1 MGGLKEIGVQRRSIT
16 NRRNCTTCPEGFT
29 DLMHPSI
36 LFTVMQ
42 IYYALDL
49 NAITLDKF
57 HRVFHGLKHICLHGE
72 CSWTQQHISWAPSIA
87 DMQTL
92 LLQLASTV
100 RNWIHGSAANFLVS
114 ARSWQFHCF
123 IESKTDRLRQ
133 FCGFAESRRG
143 GGLMHYLHATPRSL
157 IWPFCRLDGA
167 HSAAGGLKM
176 LLGGRTAGH
185 WPLSGPQGAAATL
198 SHRCKTA
205 DCKSAIRAQPAVCQW
220 HFQCC
225 QLLKSSGPCQS
236 RNCHWAAQA
245 ILFPLQ
251 FPADDGTTTA
261 ELQYPLLH
269 KPIY

>member
-49 NAITLDKF
+49 NAITLDQF
-57 HRVFHGLKHICLHGE
+57 HRVFHGLKHICLHCE
-72 CSWTQQHISWAPSIA
+72 CSWTQRHISWAPSIA
-87 DMQTL
+87 DMQSL

-185 WPLSGPQGAAATL
+185 CRLSPALRALPPHSPTGARLQIASLQLELTQPCASDTFSGASCSRAAVRVKAGTVTGQ
-198 SHRCKTA
+198 RK
-205 DCKSAIRAQPAVCQW
+205 QP
-220 HFQCC
+220 
-225 QLLKSSGPCQS
+225 
-236 RNCHWAAQA
+236 
-245 ILFPLQ
+245 
-251 FPADDGTTTA
+251 
-261 ELQYPLLH
+261 
-269 KPIY
+269 